1 MRFLEARNAEK
12 CTIRPSYSASVRT
25 REANEPCSAGA
36 RGEGLLGL
44 ADRRPGDLGLAE
56 DGLLQDRAATPDVS
70 AKPAQHLDAAF
81 IRLTSQQMRRK
92 HTFALKCPAHLLR
105 PQPARGRVDREGE
118 TPQPCCFRSPQA
130 GVPSSAAGGHTRGSR
145 ALRARRHECVPPSSD
160 RRVEDIRGSF
170 TPDAPRSRPSRHR
183 LRICAWGLDPGE
195 DDG

>member
-118 TPQPCCFRSPQA
+118 TPHR
-130 GVPSSAAGGHTRGSR
+130 
-145 ALRARRHECVPPSSD
+145 
-160 RRVEDIRGSF
+160 
-170 TPDAPRSRPSRHR
+170 PDAVSPLSGVARISVSQVRSVSVRTFAACRLSAPGGSCACARSTSTGSYRAHGAPYPCRRRAHR
-183 LRICAWGLDPGE
+183 
-195 DDG
+195 